1 MIKYPLVRLQGA
13 SEEAQADFVDKWVR
27 VHIED
32 CNSVVRKPL
41 IMGEFGK
48 SYKLPGYTIEKRN
61 TYFGK
66 LYDVIYGSA
75 SSDGACAGGLFWQLL
90 AQGMDN
96 FRDGYDVVLEESP
109 STASVIAQQSHK
121 LTELT
126 RHDSNVTKTT

>member
-1 MIKYPLVRLQGA
+1 M
-13 SEEAQADFVDKWVR
+13 DKWVEA
-27 VHIED
+27 HIED

-48 SYKLPGYTIEKRN
+48 SYKLPGYTLEKRN
-61 TYFGK
+61 AYFGK
-66 LYDVIYGSA
+66 LYDVVYGSA
-75 SSDGACAGGLFWQLL
+75 SSNGACAGGIFWQLL

-121 LTELT
+121 LIELT
-126 RHDSNVTKTT
+126 RQDSNVTKSTRHRS